1 MRLVD
6 EIIEKAE
13 RCGASDIH
21 IDPCLSD
28 VRVRFRIDGSL
39 HDVCTMSRATHG
51 EFVARVKIISGLR
64 IDERI
69 VPQDGRL
76 TVGGALDIRVTV
88 IASYYGESI
97 VMRLL
102 RRTASVQT
110 LSELGFSSEEQET
123 LVRALKSRQG
133 LILVTGPTG
142 SGKTTTL
149 YSLLALV
156 NDSSVSTVT
165 IEDPVEYAMSHTRQI
180 QVQQKR
186 GINFVNG
193 LRSIL
198 RQDPDVI
205 MVGEIRDH
213 ETAAIAT
220 SAALTGHLVFSTLHT
235 NDAIST
241 ITRCVEMGV
250 EPYLVAATLR
260 LVVSQRLMRKLCL
273 GCRRAVEVSDV
284 ERVVIGKYMDA
295 SVSVYAAQG
304 CEKCNGT
311 GYSGRTVVSEI
322 LPITEKLRQ
331 TIVEKRSIA
340 ASSPMEMKT
349 IGYQAVFKYV
359 QGATSFDEVVKILH
373 E

>member
-1 MRLVD
+1 MTR
-6 EIIEKAE
+6 
-13 RCGASDIH
+13 DIY
-21 IDPCLSD
+21 D
-28 VRVRFRIDGSL
+28 
-39 HDVCTMSRATHG
+39 

-76 TVGGALDIRVTV
+76 TMSGDLDVRVTIV
-88 IASYYGESI
+88 ASYYGESI

-102 RRTASVQT
+102 RRTAKVQT
-110 LSELGFSSEEQET
+110 FSELGFSAEDQAQISQ
-123 LVRALKSRQG
+123 ALKSRHG

-149 YSLLALV
+149 YSLLALTD
-156 NDSSVSTVT
+156 NADVSTVT
-165 IEDPVEYAMSHTRQI
+165 IEDPVEYVIAHARQI

-186 GINFVNG
+186 GVNFVNG

-205 MVGEIRDH
+205 MVGEIRDQ
-213 ETAAIAT
+213 ETASMAT

-235 NDAIST
+235 NDALST
-241 ITRCVEMGV
+241 ITRCVEMGI

-260 LVVSQRLMRKLCL
+260 LVISQRLVRKLCL
-273 GCRRAVEVSDV
+273 NCRRVADLGESELLALEEYLDLLISQKNQPLIVYSAV
-284 ERVVIGKYMDA
+284 
-295 SVSVYAAQG
+295 G

-322 LPITEKLRQ
+322 LPMTDQLKQNVLEKKVTQ
-331 TIVEKRSIA
+331 GRSFI
-340 ASSPMEMKT
+340 ENNT
-349 IGYQAVFKYV
+349 IGHKAVGKYL
-359 QGATSFDEVVKILH
+359 QGVTSFEEIMKILH